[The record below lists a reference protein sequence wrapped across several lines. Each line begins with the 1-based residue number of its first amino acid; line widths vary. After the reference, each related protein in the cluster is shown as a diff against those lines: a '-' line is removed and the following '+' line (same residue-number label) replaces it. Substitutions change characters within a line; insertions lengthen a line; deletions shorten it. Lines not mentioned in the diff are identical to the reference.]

1 MAFGNSILGG
11 GAPASILGGGA
22 MPPRIPWGQNRAV
35 TMAALGML
43 GAPTLN
49 EGMRRAATLVP
60 AGLDANQA
68 SQQFAMAQ
76 QEKATAKAE
85 SEADAARRRAALN
98 VGLKLKS
105 GLVTMETM
113 SPADR
118 AAWEAVPEV
127 ALQFYPEKEKPMVV
141 GGKIYEPST
150 GEWKSPPGG
159 AASGP
164 YEGTGMDAQNW
175 NIVLT
180 GDPATPEYAAAYSQ
194 LFSERTVPTQD
205 AAGNQVLVPIKPVI
219 PPGVRAPVGMNQP
232 QRPDQRVPEVA
243 DGGDSRVGEPIV
255 IGTPKP
261 TDSAMNAALYA
272 DRMAKSNE
280 IITSLERAGTSY
292 VDRAASQVPAGI
304 GNYLI
309 SDDYRQLDQA
319 QRDFINATLRRE
331 SGAVISPEEFDN
343 ARKQYFPQPGDDPQT
358 IENKRENR
366 QTAIDGIARAAGA
379 SYKPPTGGVISL
391 DEWLKQNP

>member
-1 MAFGNSILGG
+1 
-11 GAPASILGGGA
+11 
-22 MPPRIPWGQNRAV
+22 MPRVPYQSNPMV
-35 TMAALGML
+35 TMAGMSLLG
-43 GAPTLN
+43 GRNLN
-49 EGMRRAATLVP
+49 DGLSNLAQSAP
-60 AGLDANQA
+60 AGMAA
-68 SQQFAMAQ
+68 KAGMQQFMLAQ
-76 QEKATAKAE
+76 QERQKKQAE
-85 SEADAARRRAALN
+85 EDARRAQMNDVIKNFPNIPEHLRPYYMAN
-98 VGLKLKS
+98 PDQFGSYVQS
-105 GLVTMETM
+105 TMTQ
-113 SPADR
+113 A
-118 AAWEAVPEV
+118 
-127 ALQFYPEKEKPMVV
+127 
-141 GGKIYEPST
+141 G
-150 GEWKSPPGG
+150 
-159 AASGP
+159 GP

-180 GDPATPEYAAAYSQ
+180 GDPASPQYAAAYSQ
-194 LFSERTVPTQD
+194 LFSERMEPSMD
-205 AAGNQVLVPIKPVI
+205 AAGNQVIVPIKPVI
-219 PPGVRAPVGMNQP
+219 PPGVRAPVGMTQP
-232 QRPDQRVPEVA
+232 QRPDQRVPGTDA
-243 DGGDSRVGEPIV
+243 GDPRVGEPIV

-261 TDSAMNAALYA
+261 SDSAMNAALYA

-292 VDRAASQVPAGI
+292 QDRAASQVPLGI

-358 IENKRENR
+358 IENKRKNR

-379 SYKPPTGGVISL
+379 SYKPPSGGVISL